1 MAFPDM
7 PMHAIDFQK
16 NFFQLFGLPEHY
28 RIDRAELSQ
37 RYRRLQNEVHPDRFA
52 DRPEAERRLSMQ
64 WTTQINEAYQT
75 LGNAVQ
81 RGRYLLRQ
89 HGVDTQEETNTA
101 MPADFL
107 MQQMEWREAI
117 EEARGARDVVT
128 LGQLEARLQHEM
140 RELEDR
146 LAATIDDL
154 ADYQAAAGDVRK
166 LRFLEKLAEDISSA
180 FDGMDT

>member
-1 MAFPDM
+1 MQ
-7 PMHAIDFQK
+7 AIDFQK
-16 NFFQLFGLPEHY
+16 NFFQMFGLPERY
-28 RIDRAELSQ
+28 RLDRAELSQ
-37 RYRRLQNEVHPDRFA
+37 RYRRLQNEVHPDKFA

-101 MPADFL
+101 MPVDFL

-117 EEARGARDVVT
+117 DEARNASDAVALEG
-128 LGQLEARLQHEM
+128 LEARLQHEM
-140 RELEDR
+140 RELETQ
-146 LAATIDDL
+146 LAARIDDD
-154 ADYQAAAGDVRK
+154 ADYLAAAGDVRK
-166 LRFLEKLAEDISSA
+166 LRFMEKLAEDIASA

>member
-1 MAFPDM
+1 MQ
-7 PMHAIDFQK
+7 AIDFQK
-16 NFFQLFGLPEHY
+16 NFFQLFGLPERY
-28 RIDRAELSQ
+28 RLDRADLSQ

-101 MPADFL
+101 MPVDFL

-117 EEARGARDVVT
+117 EEARNARDIVA
-128 LGQLEARLQHEM
+128 LQDLEGRLQHEM
-140 RELEDR
+140 RALEAQ
-146 LAATIDDL
+146 LAAKIDDA

-166 LRFLEKLAEDISSA
+166 LRFLEKLADDIAAA
-180 FDGMDT
+180 FDGMDS

>member
-1 MAFPDM
+1 MQ
-7 PMHAIDFQK
+7 AIDFQK
-16 NFFQLFGLPEHY
+16 NFFQLFGLPERY
-28 RIDRAELSQ
+28 RLDRGELSQ
-37 RYRRLQNEVHPDRFA
+37 RYRMLQNEVHPDKFA

-117 EEARGARDVVT
+117 EEARNASD
-128 LGQLEARLQHEM
+128 LAALEGLETRLQHEV
-140 RELEDR
+140 RELEAQ
-146 LAATIDDL
+146 LAANIDDH

-166 LRFLEKLAEDISSA
+166 LRFLEKLAEDIASA
-180 FDGMDT
+180 FDGIDT

>member
-1 MAFPDM
+1 MQ
-7 PMHAIDFQK
+7 AIDFQK
-16 NFFQLFGLPEHY
+16 NFFQLFGLPERY
-28 RIDRAELSQ
+28 RLDRADLSQ

-101 MPADFL
+101 MPVDFL

-117 EEARGARDVVT
+117 EEARNARDIVA
-128 LGQLEARLQHEM
+128 LQDLEGRLQHEM
-140 RELEDR
+140 RELEAQ
-146 LAATIDDL
+146 LAAKIDDA

-166 LRFLEKLAEDISSA
+166 LRFLEKLADDIAAA
-180 FDGMDT
+180 FDGMDS